1 MSKTAFIFP
10 GQGVQK
16 AGMGKDFYENSEV
29 ARYIYDTA
37 TEALQLDMRKLCF
50 EENAKLDRTEYTQAA
65 LVATCLAMARVLE
78 SKGIRPDVTAGLSLG
93 EYCAVAMAGGIND
106 QDAIMAVRKRGILMQ
121 EAVPLGVGAMA
132 AILGMSGEAVEAVL
146 EEIPDVFVANY
157 NCPGQIVITGKA
169 EAVRKANEAL
179 LSSGAKRAIL
189 LNVSGPFHS
198 PFKSDL

>member
-29 ARYIYDTA
+29 ARYIYDMA

-78 SKGIRPDVTAGLSLG
+78 SKGIRPDVTADSPLLYIILNFSLNSFPS
-93 EYCAVAMAGGIND
+93 I
-106 QDAIMAVRKRGILMQ
+106 IFPI
-121 EAVPLGVGAMA
+121 
-132 AILGMSGEAVEAVL
+132 
-146 EEIPDVFVANY
+146 
-157 NCPGQIVITGKA
+157 
-169 EAVRKANEAL
+169 
-179 LSSGAKRAIL
+179 
-189 LNVSGPFHS
+189 
-198 PFKSDL
+198 

>member
-106 QDAIMAVRKRGILMQ
+106 QDAIMAVRQRGILMQ

-132 AILGMSGEAVEAVL
+132 AILGMSGEAVEAVRCICCKL
-146 EEIPDVFVANY
+146 QLSGTDCDY
-157 NCPGQIVITGKA
+157 
-169 EAVRKANEAL
+169 RKGG
-179 LSSGAKRAIL
+179 SGSESK
-189 LNVSGPFHS
+189 
-198 PFKSDL
+198 